1 MRAPDMSYSAI
12 LDMREE
18 YRPGQELKA
27 RVLDHRPAE
36 GKLKLSVKEAAP
48 NPFDGAERRHPVGS
62 RRQAVITGKYAGGVF
77 CTLQDGTL
85 CMCLYSNSHYDSDFL
100 LGANVI
106 VHIAQYDYRQRHIYG
121 RIVSKW

>member
-1 MRAPDMSYSAI
+1 
-12 LDMREE
+12 
-18 YRPGQELKA
+18 
-27 RVLDHRPAE
+27 
-36 GKLKLSVKEAAP
+36 
-48 NPFDGAERRHPVGS
+48 VGS

-77 CTLQDGTL
+77 RTLQDRTL

-121 RIVSKW
+121 RIVSNFTTLSLTKQFV